1 MTFDELKQNV
11 IEPKIA
17 ENGNGEITGPVLQKV
32 LEDIVDTTNAYITEK
47 NPSKNN
53 ALTAEAYAKG
63 TKSGVEVKEGEEG
76 YEDNSKYY
84 KDESKKLRDEIV
96 ANVIVPSDVPEQGGK
111 KSFSTGGAYELKE
124 DLSEKISK
132 SIADISSVAAAN
144 VANIT
149 TDADE
154 KNKVVRLKLKNRS
167 GSSIGD
173 DVIFGVGSGDSSG
186 FYNVDVNIPLSEGTY
201 YTKETAVAA
210 VAVNPSVKDD
220 VKMGMIITFWDN
232 DGEKW
237 RNYRYGSNDLTNFA
251 NPEYWGTFTSGG
263 GAGSDYR
270 VVYTP
275 ISNQSQTVGKNTTG
289 IYVKFKVDVLNENNV
304 STGELINCQITVRQ
318 AGGSAQSFSRQVSPN
333 TQVDIKLDSYI
344 STGLNTITIKG
355 IGSDTGTVGQY
366 SFQVICV
373 SLSLTSDFDLSTLK
387 SKTMAVPYS
396 ISGDGNKTVE
406 FFIDGV
412 SVATDTV
419 VASSASNTKTLPISG
434 LSLTR
439 HSLQLRASVTDVTY
453 GTFYSNTLYFDFF
466 VSGAVSALIG
476 VGVTLGEG
484 ALVASGSTPAITG
497 ISQFGQYSLKIAAY
511 NPSAEETNVTIYENS
526 VSKGEISVANNTINE
541 YVNVAKTAGTIT
553 LLLYST
559 DSNVYQMSMTV
570 SASQTDLVDI
580 TDSLQLDLSA
590 LGRTNTGANKNQ
602 WKYTDAGGNVI
613 ETTFSNVP
621 FNNTC
626 GWVESKYLL
635 LSNGGLANV
644 GLQMLKGTD
653 KSTGKTIEMEFK
665 TANVMDENAVVASCL
680 STGTT
685 PYGLKVTASSV
696 VLTSQ
701 GGSTVETKYK
711 AGENVRIGLVIHS
724 VSDTE
729 RPMLIDLYVDGE
741 HSGCTS
747 YLPTDT
753 FSVNGTLSMGSIDA
767 DLYVKTIKVYGK
779 ALNDADMLN
788 NYTID
793 RDDAAE
799 LIDIYNENSIL
810 TNGKIDIN
818 KVNNEVPIVIL
829 TGDVDTLV
837 ALNNKTDSVRVTVEY
852 RDVQNTDLNFTQ
864 ENVKLKLQGTSSLTY
879 PRKNFKFTLNSAW
892 ALRVNSLLA
901 KAYCLKADFAESSGT
916 HNTGVAK
923 MWNGVLVNAGI
934 LTEAQVAYNNYCKAN
949 SVADADKKD
958 VRTTVD
964 GKPIVLF
971 WKKTAD
977 SDIQFIGKY
986 NLNTDKAAENTFGFK
1001 DIPGFDFTGCE
1012 CWEFLDNTNPMCLF
1026 SSVDN
1031 WTTGWKNAFERRY
1044 PDDGTTEDTTELNKL
1059 CTWLVSVNPFI
1070 AANDADKLVRLNKFY
1085 SEVAEWFDVSA
1096 LCAYYLYTEYF
1107 GAVDQRAKNCMLAT
1121 YGNSTVNSTHKLW
1134 RFINYDNDTVNG
1146 LRNDGLLKYD
1156 YLIDENTID
1165 TSINDYAYAGHNSGL
1180 WECLRR
1186 KMNAELI
1193 ATAQKICSGDYP
1205 MSYANALKMF
1215 NETQMGAWCKRI
1227 YNLDGDYKYVQ
1238 PYLSNGSPY
1247 LYAMQG
1253 SRSAHRRWWLYNRFA
1268 ILNSKYSCGDFR
1280 GNYLSFLAAGAPKD
1294 VTFNVTVAVRMYLS
1308 WGYNNQVTES
1318 SGLLEAGS
1326 SYTFTNPVLNQIGN
1340 VASVYGG
1347 GYIRA
1352 IDLSNMAAYLARVDT
1367 NNIGD
1372 ENNLISLIL
1381 GKSGVTNTGLVAS
1394 SFNISNATK
1403 LQVLDVQ
1410 GMTAL
1415 TGINLTNMTKLKT
1428 LLMENSGVS
1437 TISLAESAP
1446 IETLHFGNEMLGI
1459 TLKDMTSLTTSGL
1472 SIGGYANMVSLIIKG
1487 CPGINTQSIVE
1498 QWLAGKGSAD
1508 VDCTID
1514 IDGINW
1520 TNFSSGNLSKI
1531 VAMGDANLK
1540 GSITMDGN
1548 SLTVAQLNSFRE
1560 KFASQIAA
1568 GTLVLHYTNI
1578 LTFSVT
1584 PSYFIG
1590 GVGVSHFT
1598 ASLMS
1603 DGALSL
1609 VYDNALLLVKNRV
1622 DKLVNGCMTVEGD
1635 FYTTGTVDEPV
1646 VVPVHVTDGTI
1657 SSDVVGVT
1665 IRIPKPIVSVSV
1677 SGDKYITELG
1687 GHTYSATTSPVAGET
1702 SDVPTYSWSI
1712 ASVGDINT
1720 YSVSSDDTYYYIKNN
1735 GGTTFVT
1742 LLKAGKSTDASKTNV
1757 VFNDF
1762 LAAKNNDVSLTIQCN
1777 VIVGGTVRTSATWDV
1792 IAHAKFVPNAVQA
1805 YDSTEQNYNPAVMC
1819 VLVANA
1825 TSFGITIG
1833 TKTFDDGSKGC
1844 YVTQDEIKKLT
1855 TITGEFNIT
1864 TIIDTAG
1871 CCVES
1876 YEAGE
1881 LIANKSYRFTEFN
1894 EFYYFSG
1901 LTTIKSSGNYTFM
1914 PLATYLTEI
1923 TFPPIGNISIPF
1935 NSYLPSSIKKVV
1947 FPEGYTGYLTF
1958 LQTCPAVIENLY
1970 ISSSV
1975 LCSLSNM
1982 PGNFSCKNTHYAGT
1996 FDEWSSWNVSTAT
2009 NIIYGNLYCNN
2020 VLVTSVEATKLTAC
2034 NVRGVQSITTIVG
2047 TVTSL
2052 SQYQFYQC
2060 TGLASITLADSI
2072 TTIPQYCFYGCS
2084 ALTSINLN
2092 KISEYMQN
2100 SMQLSGI
2107 TTLENDVSVILHPNV
2122 FLSCSN
2128 LATLIL
2134 HNSVVSTI
2142 DDAAFSSCA
2151 KLINFKPDTMSIWL
2165 SCSFGNAHS
2174 TGSKLY
2180 INNVEKTELS
2190 STDFPSGATTI
2201 NSYLFSN
2208 MTSLNVHS
2216 LPNTITSIGY
2226 GAFQNTISDIS
2237 ALPSSLVS
2245 CGAFAFSGTN
2255 ATFSVIPDTV
2265 TSWGANIGM
2274 KMTSLSYPN
2283 TMTAPGG
2290 VTRNSTIAEVIFR
2303 KNDSDNYVI
2312 TTLPSFSGSTAIRKI
2327 SSHFSIDNVWCIPN
2341 TITYLQVLPETGSNA
2356 INLYAEGITS
2366 GGYIPLISRNLY
2378 SLIYFSSLANI
2389 SGWGEMNNVV
2399 NLWYI
2404 GNNIVSLNI
2413 YTGSSTIYHLAINA
2427 TTPPVISTSFVATK
2441 MLIPLGTK
2449 STYLAAT
2456 NWGAK
2461 ATRLIEYD
2469 YATDPAGIITAKQY
2483 SEIDLTKIPITTPVI
2498 AVANGTATITCT
2510 DSTFTS
2516 SEAIKVWYSTD
2527 GTTYIEGVSG
2537 VTVSVSSGTTVYAYA
2552 THSLRAKSN
2561 TITYTVA

>member
-1 MTFDELKQNV
+1 MAEIPIYGELVSGTSDGILTLSNQIKDTKQNKTQEEVNKIALTGGMSPFDETFTSVISAVVFNTTDTLSTYDAIAYDEGTKRFYARRGTTYYSKWTGMDMYVDNDGNVLKKKPFYSNKSMYV
-11 IEPKIA
+11 WDTSSELLVSVSG
-17 ENGNGEITGPVLQKV
+17 NGNSV
-32 LEDIVDTTNAYITEK
+32 
-47 NPSKNN
+47 
-53 ALTAEAYAKG
+53 
-63 TKSGVEVKEGEEG
+63 SG
-76 YEDNSKYY
+76 
-84 KDESKKLRDEIV
+84 
-96 ANVIVPSDVPEQGGK
+96 
-111 KSFSTGGAYELKE
+111 
-124 DLSEKISK
+124 
-132 SIADISSVAAAN
+132 
-144 VANIT
+144 
-149 TDADE
+149 
-154 KNKVVRLKLKNRS
+154 
-167 GSSIGD
+167 GS
-173 DVIFGVGSGDSSG
+173 
-186 FYNVDVNIPLSEGTY
+186 FYNVDVNIPLVGSY
-201 YTKETAVAA
+201 YSKETAVAA
-210 VAVNPSVKDD
+210 VSAKSDIDD
-220 VKMGMIITFWDN
+220 DTKHGMIITFWDN
-232 DGEKW
+232 DNSKW
-237 RNYRYGSNDLTNFA
+237 RNYRYKVNDLSSFA
-251 NPEYWGTFTSGG
+251 DPEYWETFTAGEGG
-263 GAGSDYR
+263 STSDYR

-289 IYVKFKVDVLNENNV
+289 IYVKYKVDIVNSSNV

-439 HSLQLRASVTDVTY
+439 HSLQIRASVSDVTY

-466 VSGAVSALIG
+466 VNGAVSALLG
-476 VGVTLGEG
+476 V
-484 ALVASGSTPAITG
+484 ALVLAEGTLVTSGNTPAITG

-511 NPSAEETNVTIYENS
+511 NPSADETNVTIYENS

-602 WKYTDAGGNVI
+602 WKYTDAGGNLI

-665 TANVMDENAVVASCL
+665 TANVMDENAVVASCM
-680 STGTT
+680 SNGTT

-1403 LQVLDVQ
+1403 LQTLNVQ

-1415 TGINLTNMTKLKT
+1415 TGINLTKMTKLKT
-1428 LLMENSGVS
+1428 LLMENSGIS
-1437 TISLAESAP
+1437 TVSLAESAP
-1446 IETLHFGNEMLGI
+1446 IETLHYGASMLNI

-1472 SIGGYANMVSLIIKG
+1472 SIGGYTNIISITITG
-1487 CPGINTQSIVE
+1487 CKNVQTQSYVE
-1498 QWLAGKGSAD
+1498 NWLSGKSSAD
-1508 VDCTID
+1508 GDCSVD
-1514 IDGINW
+1514 IDNIAW
-1520 TNFSSGNLSKI
+1520 TNFGEANLLKMMNMSSCKLKGVIALSSLSATNKIALIAKWGDIDNVENALHITYPRNVELTIDKSTVYGGIGTLTATVKCTSADGTLSVKERGSNAYFTITEGERTVDNVNKI
-1531 VAMGDANLK
+1531 VSQKFTFKTTTFPTSGGVYIYGSSTVGTTVINSADAFISGTSSILITSIYIENENHANPNKWYETSGTHRLYCKPACSDGSSDFKTTTDGWEIQWNL
-1540 GSITMDGN
+1540 
-1548 SLTVAQLNSFRE
+1548 
-1560 KFASQIAA
+1560 
-1568 GTLVLHYTNI
+1568 NI
-1578 LTFSVT
+1578 L
-1584 PSYFIG
+1584 
-1590 GVGVSHFT
+1590 
-1598 ASLMS
+1598 A
-1603 DGALSL
+1603 
-1609 VYDNALLLVKNRV
+1609 V
-1622 DKLVNGCMTVEGD
+1622 DVEGGCVITEEVSSLHEKI
-1635 FYTTGTVDEPV
+1635 FIVSKNGTELA
-1646 VVPVHVTDGTI
+1646 
-1657 SSDVVGVT
+1657 
-1665 IRIPKPIVSVSV
+1665 RIPKYQDVSDKTLNYVDMIVSGSI
-1677 SGDKYITELG
+1677 Y
-1687 GHTYSATTSPVAGET
+1687 
-1702 SDVPTYSWSI
+1702 DV
-1712 ASVGDINT
+1712 DN
-1720 YSVSSDDTYYYIKNN
+1720 DTM
-1735 GGTTFVT
+1735 GGT
-1742 LLKAGKSTDASKTNV
+1742 AN
-1757 VFNDF
+1757 
-1762 LAAKNNDVSLTIQCN
+1762 AAVSCALT
-1777 VIVGGTVRTSATWDV
+1777 VIGRTTAQKVDNQGV
-1792 IAHAKFVPNAVQA
+1792 ILHAEYYAVQS
-1805 YDSTEQNYNPAVMC
+1805 YNSTLPNYNPAVCIILQKKGAININTHFISNSATGEYGVYMTMEEAEAITSMNGFFAGSTAITTVTDTNGVVQDSYVQG
-1819 VLVANA
+1819 VLNNTTTYNFDRFDELRFFKNLDMSASAHIYYNGFSGASKLKHVRFSPKHKILGQVNGQPYGWFRGCSSLELSANDLKDVEIVGA
-1825 TSFGITIG
+1825 GCFSDCTLLNLTVLPDKLTQIGSMAFYNTACTFTEIPDIVTYCPDLIKIKSTSISYNNALYITSF
-1833 TKTFDDGSKGC
+1833 SGC
-1844 YVTQDEIKKLT
+1844 SLLE
-1855 TITGEFNIT
+1855 NIT
-1864 TIIDTAG
+1864 FRPAEDG
-1871 CCVES
+1871 
-1876 YEAGE
+1876 
-1881 LIANKSYRFTEFN
+1881 
-1894 EFYYFSG
+1894 
-1901 LTTIKSSGNYTFM
+1901 
-1914 PLATYLTEI
+1914 TY
-1923 TFPPIGNISIPF
+1923 S
-1935 NSYLPSSIKKVV
+1935 
-1947 FPEGYTGYLTF
+1947 
-1958 LQTCPAVIENLY
+1958 
-1970 ISSSV
+1970 
-1975 LCSLSNM
+1975 M
-1982 PGNFSCKNTHYAGT
+1982 
-1996 FDEWSSWNVSTAT
+1996 
-2009 NIIYGNLYCNN
+2009 
-2020 VLVTSVEATKLTAC
+2020 
-2034 NVRGVQSITTIVG
+2034 
-2047 TVTSL
+2047 TSL
-2052 SQYQFYQC
+2052 PNFE
-2060 TGLASITLADSI
+2060 
-2072 TTIPQYCFYGCS
+2072 GCS
-2084 ALTSINLN
+2084 ALKKLVVPSSVTYIAMNYLRYLSSLEKVVFSSPIIDMSNGVFYGHNSNCKIIVDSIAHW
-2092 KISEYMQN
+2092 
-2100 SMQLSGI
+2100 LSYKF
-2107 TTLENDVSVILHPNV
+2107 NDNEVLHPTYYSPHIYVGDEN
-2122 FLSCSN
+2122 
-2128 LATLIL
+2128 T
-2134 HNSVVSTI
+2134 
-2142 DDAAFSSCA
+2142 
-2151 KLINFKPDTMSIWL
+2151 
-2165 SCSFGNAHS
+2165 
-2174 TGSKLY
+2174 Y
-2180 INNVEKTELS
+2180 TEVTDVYV
-2190 STDFPSGATTI
+2190 TDFPSGLTKIQSNVFNRCANINVHALPDTITTI
-2201 NSYLFSN
+2201 GVSAFF
-2208 MTSLNVHS
+2208 
-2216 LPNTITSIGY
+2216 NTK
-2226 GAFQNTISDIS
+2226 SDIS
-2237 ALPSSLVS
+2237 VLPSSLIS
-2245 CGAFAFSGTN
+2245 CGNYAFSGTN

-2265 TSWGANIGM
+2265 TSWGDNNGM

-2290 VTRNSTIAEVIFR
+2290 VGSNNTLTNVIFR
-2303 KNDSDNYVI
+2303 KNEGDNYVI
-2312 TTLPSFSGSTAIRKI
+2312 TTFPSFRGSTQLVNLEVPASVTAIQYQGL
-2327 SSHFSIDNVWCIPN
+2327 FGC
-2341 TITYLQVLPETGSNA
+2341 SNLA
-2356 INLYAEGITS
+2356 NLYVR
-2366 GGYIPLISRNLY
+2366 PL
-2378 SLIYFSSLANI
+2378 
-2389 SGWGEMNNVV
+2389 
-2399 NLWYI
+2399 
-2404 GNNIVSLNI
+2404 
-2413 YTGSSTIYHLAINA
+2413 
-2427 TTPPVISTSFVATK
+2427 TPPTLGSGAFSGTMSTLKIHVYASALSAYTSAT
-2441 MLIPLGTK
+2441 GW
-2449 STYLAAT
+2449 SS
-2456 NWGAK
+2456 
-2461 ATRLIEYD
+2461 
-2469 YATDPAGIITAKQY
+2469 YASQIVG
-2483 SEIDLTKIPITTPVI
+2483 DLT
-2498 AVANGTATITCT
+2498 
-2510 DSTFTS
+2510 D
-2516 SEAIKVWYSTD
+2516 
-2527 GTTYIEGVSG
+2527 
-2537 VTVSVSSGTTVYAYA
+2537 
-2552 THSLRAKSN
+2552 
-2561 TITYTVA
+2561 